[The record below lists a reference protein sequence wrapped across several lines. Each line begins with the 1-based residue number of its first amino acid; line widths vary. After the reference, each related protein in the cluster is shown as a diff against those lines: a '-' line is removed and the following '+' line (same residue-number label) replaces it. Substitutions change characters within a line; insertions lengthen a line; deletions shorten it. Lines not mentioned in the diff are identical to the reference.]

1 MSESTLLPDQTPGV
15 TGFERLM
22 AGLAHGGPFFSLP
35 VVLPLLV
42 WFVYYLARGSLY
54 VRHQAMQALL
64 FHLLAMLVL
73 SPLWAAVVALWGIV
87 LIGWPFALVLSGV
100 AGCLSLWAI
109 WVVLV
114 ATVRGFQGRPHRM
127 PLVGGFVRPE

>member
-1 MSESTLLPDQTPGV
+1 MSETLVVAENSREV

-22 AGLAHGGPFFSLP
+22 AGLAHGSAFFSPILLP
-35 VVLPLLV
+35 FVVWLLY
-42 WFVYYLARGSLY
+42 FLFNGSFY

-64 FHLLAMLVL
+64 FHLLASLIL
-73 SPLWAAVVALWGIV
+73 TPLWAAIWALWALVI
-87 LIGWPFALVLSGV
+87 IGWPFALALSIV
-100 AGCLSLWAI
+100 AVPLSLWAI

-114 ATVRGFQGRPHRM
+114 ATLRGFQGRDYRM